1 MNVIGYYIF
10 SLAWPNNSH
19 LIKSWFINQKII
31 KNIIIILFICYTE
44 TLWLGVQ
51 AFCMQ
56 PYLLI
61 QKNGINYVF
70 IFRLRST
77 QTFWPRALF
86 QDVFPFSKPNFNI
99 KYFSIKYSFWKYDGC
114 VLFFKKKNYECSKTI
129 VKFFIIFQ
137 EWDYLSMFSVE
148 KLIKI
153 GLIARALDRL
163 GCK

>member
-1 MNVIGYYIF
+1 MNIIGYYLF
-10 SLAWPNNSH
+10 SLTWPNNSH
-19 LIKSWFINQKII
+19 LIKSWLINQKVI
-31 KNIIIILFICYTE
+31 KNIIIILFIYYKE

-114 VLFFKKKNYECSKTI
+114 VFFKNLWMFEDDCY
-129 VKFFIIFQ
+129 IFL
-137 EWDYLSMFSVE
+137 YFSRMGLSNIYQCF
-148 KLIKI
+148 L
-153 GLIARALDRL
+153 LRN
-163 GCK
+163 